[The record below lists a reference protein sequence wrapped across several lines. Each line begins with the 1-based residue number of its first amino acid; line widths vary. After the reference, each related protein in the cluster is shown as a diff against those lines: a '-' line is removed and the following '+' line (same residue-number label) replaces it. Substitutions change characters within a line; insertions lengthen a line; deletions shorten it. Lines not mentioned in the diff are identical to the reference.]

1 MSLKVLEAQTG
12 ENPVATIIIM
22 HGLGADGRD
31 FFPIAKE
38 LDLSAIGPVR
48 FLFPNAPV
56 IPVTINGGYQMPA
69 WYDILGADLVRRE
82 DEAGLRSSLLA
93 MEEVIANEK
102 ARGIP
107 ANKIVLGGFS
117 QGCAMTLMIGLRHSE
132 KLAGL
137 MCMSGYLPLTSKIG
151 VERSVASQNVPIF
164 MGHGTRDPV
173 IALERATASRDAMK
187 ALGYNVEWH
196 EYPMEHSV
204 CPDEIADM
212 EAWLNRVLGVPA

>member
-69 WYDILGADLVRRE
+69 WYDILNADLVRRE
-82 DEAGLRSSLLA
+82 DEAGLRTSLVA
-93 MEEVIANEK
+93 IEEVIANEK

-107 ANKIVLGGFS
+107 ASKIVLGGFS
-117 QGCAMTLMIGLRHSE
+117 QGCAMTLMIGLRHAE

-137 MCMSGYLPLTSKIG
+137 MCMSGYLPLVSKIG
-151 VERSVASQNVPIF
+151 VERSVASQDVPIF

-173 IALERATASRDAMK
+173 IALDRATASRDAMK

-204 CPDEIADM
+204 CPQEIADM
-212 EAWLNRVLGVPA
+212 EAWLNRVLA

>member
-31 FFPIAKE
+31 FLPIAKE

-69 WYDILGADLVRRE
+69 WYDILNADLVRRE
-82 DEAGLRSSLLA
+82 DEAGLRTSLVA
-93 MEEVIANEK
+93 IEGVIANEK

-107 ANKIVLGGFS
+107 ASKIVLGGFS
-117 QGCAMTLMIGLRHSE
+117 QGCAMTLMIGLRHAE

-137 MCMSGYLPLTSKIG
+137 MCMSGYLPLTSKIV
-151 VERSVASQNVPIF
+151 VERSVASQDVPIF

-173 IALERATASRDAMK
+173 IALDRATASRDAMK

-204 CPDEIADM
+204 CPQEIGDM
-212 EAWLNRVLGVPA
+212 EAWLHRVLA

>member
-82 DEAGLRSSLLA
+82 DEGGLRTSQLA
-93 MEEVIANEK
+93 MEEIIASEK

-107 ANKIVLGGFS
+107 ADKIVLGGFS
-117 QGCAMTLMIGLRHSE
+117 QGCAMTLMIGLRHAE

-137 MCMSGYLPLTSKIG
+137 MCMSGYLPLADKIAA
-151 VERSVASQNVPIF
+151 ERSAASRDVPIF

-173 IALERATASRDAMK
+173 IALERATASRDAMQ
-187 ALGYNVEWH
+187 AMGYQVEWH
-196 EYPMEHSV
+196 EYLMEHSV
-204 CPDEIADM
+204 CPQEIADM
-212 EAWLNRVLGVPA
+212 QSWLQRVLA